1 MKIVAITSCP
11 AGLAHTYMAANA
23 LKKSAAANNVEIKVE
38 TQGSDGVGNVLSA
51 EDITNADYVLFA
63 ADKPVDNKERFV
75 GKKIIEVS
83 VGEAV
88 KNSDTLIKNIIDGN
102 INYYQLNS
110 SSNKNDDGDLDELL
124 QTSSRKGIYKHLMAG
139 FSNMLPFII
148 AGGICIGISFAFG
161 ITASNP
167 ESPDYNPIAGFF
179 DTIGGGKVGAFSLI
193 IAILSA
199 YIANSVGGKTAFM
212 PGMVAGLLA
221 GYYKTGFLGG
231 ILAGFVAGY
240 VAILLKKLLNNI
252 PKSISSLKG
261 ALFYPLLGLI
271 LTCLILWP
279 VFMPIAKLMDLMVQG
294 LNGIGA
300 SHKGIIGLIVAGM
313 MATDMGGPINKTAS
327 LFANAAFASGNAD
340 FMSAMMAGGMVPP
353 LGVALCTTLFA
364 KYFTDTERKAGKTC
378 YFLGACFITEGVIP
392 FAVSDPIRVIGS
404 SMIGAMVA
412 GFLTQ
417 YFNIVMMASHGGIFV
432 IPITNKPILYTG
444 IIILGSIITALVLG
458 FWKKFSA
465 KK

>member
-11 AGLAHTYMAANA
+11 TGVAHTYMAANA

-38 TQGSDGVGNVLSA
+38 TQGSDGIGNELTA
-51 EDITNADYVLFA
+51 DDIKNADYALFA
-63 ADKPVDNKERFV
+63 ADKPVENKDRFI
-75 GKKIIEVS
+75 GKKIIEVP
-83 VGEAV
+83 VTEAV
-88 KNSDTLIKNIIDGN
+88 KNSDNLIKNIVSGN
-102 INYYQLNS
+102 IKSYTLEAS
-110 SSNKNDDGDLDELL
+110 GDEDLDDLL

-167 ESPDYNPIAGFF
+167 ESPNYNPIAGFF

-199 YIANSVGGKTAFM
+199 YIANSVGGKSAFM

-221 GYYKTGFLGG
+221 NYYKTGFLGG

-240 VAILLKKLLNNI
+240 VAILLKKVLKNI

-261 ALFYPLLGLI
+261 ALLYPLFGLI

-300 SHKGIIGLIVAGM
+300 SHKGIIGLYPLS
-313 MATDMGGPINKTAS
+313 ATEHELVHNGYLFIPPSMVFGRYDLFIQLYKPFIDEDDLETLESIEDHEKVFNSAEQNKLLVQSNIYIDPSEAYEVPQLDTLKDRMSNRIDTIKNNMYSLPVLNEVSPKQEMKEAIYFVNDKGERINEPIS
-327 LFANAAFASGNAD
+327 
-340 FMSAMMAGGMVPP
+340 
-353 LGVALCTTLFA
+353 
-364 KYFTDTERKAGKTC
+364 
-378 YFLGACFITEGVIP
+378 
-392 FAVSDPIRVIGS
+392 
-404 SMIGAMVA
+404 
-412 GFLTQ
+412 
-417 YFNIVMMASHGGIFV
+417 
-432 IPITNKPILYTG
+432 
-444 IIILGSIITALVLG
+444 
-458 FWKKFSA
+458 
-465 KK
+465 